1 MILGELTLNN
11 FKFFMLWAIS
21 DVLDV
26 CTVLSSMCIC
36 RLGLVAVLFLVE
48 ELNAEL
54 GTTPNLK
61 HIVIGRCYNYITLI
75 NPSSRYDC
83 EGIWREFEEAVVRRT
98 PCSVR
103 VKDYQRMFRATPQT
117 LPCDKLLFWSK
128 THDLVH
134 SYSAVTRRFWTL
146 EDTLVGYMFNDLI
159 WCGKEEKDRGFNFS
173 ACPEWSECV
182 NHPVYSLWKQA
193 SQNFAEAAC
202 GNITVILNGSIKD
215 AFNRKSMFG
224 GVELDSL
231 NPRMV
236 NHVNIKVV
244 TNLEG
249 PFIESCTEGS
259 IVDLIKILQTRG
271 FRWTCT
277 DYDLTL
283 MILQCM
289 KNPKQYSCLTCA
301 DSLLNRKK
309 PVL

>member
-1 MILGELTLNN
+1 METTPLPSNHSSAMILGLVI
-11 FKFFMLWAIS
+11 MLL
-21 DVLDV
+21 VL
-26 CTVLSSMCIC
+26 
-36 RLGLVAVLFLVE
+36 E
-48 ELNAEL
+48 EINTEL

-75 NPSSRYDC
+75 SAGSRYDC

-103 VKDYQRMFRATPQT
+103 MKDYQRMFRATPQT

-128 THDLVH
+128 TRDLVH
-134 SYSAVTRRFWTL
+134 SYSAITRHFWTL

-159 WCGKEEKDRGFNFS
+159 WCGKEERDRGFNFS
-173 ACPEWSECV
+173 ACPEWSKCV

-202 GNITVILNGSIKD
+202 GNITVILNGSITN

-224 GVELDSL
+224 GVELDGL

-249 PFIESCTEGS
+249 PYILLESTS
-259 IVDLIKILQTRG
+259 ILYQFVAIGYGLSRASKSQEEVNLSPTVLMRVLHRGIYCGLDQNPPIQRLPLDLHR
-271 FRWTCT
+271 
-277 DYDLTL
+277 
-283 MILQCM
+283 
-289 KNPKQYSCLTCA
+289 
-301 DSLLNRKK
+301 
-309 PVL
+309 